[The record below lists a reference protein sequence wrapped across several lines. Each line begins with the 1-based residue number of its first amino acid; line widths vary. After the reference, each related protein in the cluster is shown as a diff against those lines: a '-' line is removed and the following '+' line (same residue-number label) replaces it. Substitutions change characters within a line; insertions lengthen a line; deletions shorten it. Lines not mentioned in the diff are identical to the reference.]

1 METYSARSPPQLP
14 RSSRSQFVILNAGP
28 SEPLGLTP
36 LSRSATRNAVGLGE
50 ARELTGGIRVRPLLE
65 SASMTN
71 HASSRG
77 MRRWVWIV
85 ALVGAAGCYVTAPIK
100 PSELALLDGY
110 HDGEPKDGTVSVLSP
125 DNKPTEIA
133 GDSQI
138 FLDLPQSPWQW
149 NTTAPEPGGTFGGTF
164 KSIQVSGGVFNGVT
178 DKGQRIQVPLASI
191 QGARVTEPNRPL
203 KGLLAVLIVAVG
215 GLVLLTGVVYYD
227 LAHQPSYGTGRALR
241 VVRQPVVA
249 RAIEVRGW
257 EADLPVA
264 AYLPPNVR
272 GALARLWTES
282 ARGEHAS
289 VPAFSRLSLS
299 LVALGAPAYLV
310 EAAHRAALEEIVHA
324 RLAFSLASAYAG
336 EPVGPGPLPEL
347 QSASA
352 VTATSLA
359 ALAAESL
366 VDGCL
371 LEGVAAEVARR
382 ALARARDPQAR
393 TALAVIARDE
403 ASHTALAWDVVN
415 WCWAEGGDIV
425 RRGLPAAL
433 RKAPAT
439 VTSPAI
445 PAALAD
451 VLADHGWLGAD
462 VWADAF
468 HAVSADVAARVA
480 ALAAG

>member
-1 METYSARSPPQLP
+1 MTKHV
-14 RSSRSQFVILNAGP
+14 SSR
-28 SEPLGLTP
+28 ET
-36 LSRSATRNAVGLGE
+36 
-50 ARELTGGIRVRPLLE
+50 
-65 SASMTN
+65 
-71 HASSRG
+71 
-77 MRRWVWIV
+77 RRWVWIA
-85 ALVGAAGCYVTAPIK
+85 ALVAAAGCYATAPLK

-110 HDGEPKDGTVSVLSP
+110 HDGEPKGGTVSLLSP

-133 GDSQI
+133 ANSQI
-138 FLDLPQSPWQW
+138 FLDLPDG
-149 NTTAPEPGGTFGGTF
+149 TRGGTFR
-164 KSIQVSGGVFNGVT
+164 SIQVRDGTFNGFMT
-178 DKGQRIQVPLASI
+178 DGQSVQAPLGSIRAARVREPNNAGAIAIFVGLAFGLSLLYVSGHYLASS
-191 QGARVTEPNRPL
+191 G
-203 KGLLAVLIVAVG
+203 
-215 GLVLLTGVVYYD
+215 
-227 LAHQPSYGTGRALR
+227 PSGTGRALR
-241 VVRQPVVA
+241 LVRQPVAA

-336 EPVGPGPLPEL
+336 EAVGPGPLPEL
-347 QSASA
+347 QNASA

-451 VLADHGWLGAD
+451 LLADHGWLGAD
-462 VWADAF
+462 VWEEAF
-468 HAVSADVAARVA
+468 HAVSDDVAARVA